1 MRPCQQ
7 VWEELNKKSG
17 FSLKFQT
24 FKKFHTQIRNKLFP
38 NMKKTENPEILQD
51 LPQSINLEY

>member
-51 LPQSINLEY
+51 LPATKY